1 MTNQINSRIVSKIN
15 RGQKTMSK
23 KKKIVIFII
32 IFSTLLVCTVF
43 LLNIASY
50 SFVKARAVNY
60 LCDKY
65 DADKDEFELVD
76 YLHSGF
82 HEEPDGEWVDFI
94 NWHDFSFEFK
104 YKNKSF
110 FVNRYNGKFY
120 DDYQIYDIE
129 KWCTEWLQENVDEN
143 IVFVG
148 LDSETLIKYY
158 TENGKINNK
167 EIIIQN
173 NIKSFIEKCIL
184 IPESNF
190 SAYVYYD
197 KNETINNNSTAY
209 KKVELEMKSVFNKL
223 DEVPLASSSRKNVKV
238 DRIKSENGI
247 WKTYY
252 F

>member
-1 MTNQINSRIVSKIN
+1 
-15 RGQKTMSK
+15 MSK
-23 KKKIVIFII
+23 KNKKWIIIVILI
-32 IFSTLLVCTVF
+32 LLSVLCACMI
-43 LLNIASY
+43 LNLSSY
-50 SFVKARAVNY
+50 HFVKARAVNY

-120 DDYQIYDIE
+120 DDYQIEDIE
-129 KWCTEWLQENVDEN
+129 KWCTEWLKENVDEHIDSVSIETEDIVLYLDNTGKNNKYIFSKSDSKEYITKYVLNPVQSKIVYISYDEKCENVN
-143 IVFVG
+143 IV
-148 LDSETLIKYY
+148 
-158 TENGKINNK
+158 
-167 EIIIQN
+167 
-173 NIKSFIEKCIL
+173 
-184 IPESNF
+184 
-190 SAYVYYD
+190 YD
-197 KNETINNNSTAY
+197 
-209 KKVELEMKSVFNKL
+209 
-223 DEVPLASSSRKNVKV
+223 NVKSKMDDV
-238 DRIKSENGI
+238 FSIDSKAFLNISSHTGRWEISKYIGGP

>member
-1 MTNQINSRIVSKIN
+1 
-15 RGQKTMSK
+15 MSK
-23 KKKIVIFII
+23 KIIKRLAIVFLILVLVFFAYKIVNL
-32 IFSTLLVCTVF
+32 T
-43 LLNIASY
+43 NY
-50 SFVKARAVNY
+50 HFVEARAVNY

-129 KWCTEWLQENVDEN
+129 KWCTEWLQENVDEHIDSISIETED
-143 IVFVG
+143 IVRYLNNSDKSNQYVFSKS
-148 LDSETLIKYY
+148 DAREYISKYVL
-158 TENGKINNK
+158 N
-167 EIIIQN
+167 
-173 NIKSFIEKCIL
+173 
-184 IPESNF
+184 PEQPKTI
-190 SAYVYYD
+190 YIYYD
-197 KNETINNNSTAY
+197 
-209 KKVELEMKSVFNKL
+209 
-223 DEVPLASSSRKNVKV
+223 D
-238 DRIKSENGI
+238 KSENIDFVYNNVKSKMDDVFSIDSKSYLNTSSHTGKWEI
-247 WKTYY
+247 SKFYLGPWKKYY